1 MTLGIAIDPSV
12 AGAAAG
18 ASGTFA
24 APRPALAAIF
34 RHALVGPRWFG
45 VTDHV
50 LSTPAAFL
58 TAGDRSSVARSGNA
72 SGKGGAF
79 IAATGSKGATHAVA
93 TGAALTNAPS
103 AFQR

>member
-1 MTLGIAIDPSV
+1 MTLGIAIDPPA

-18 ASGTFA
+18 VSAIRA
-24 APRPALAAIF
+24 APRPALAASSRRAF
-34 RHALVGPRWFG
+34 AGTRRFD

-50 LSTPAAFL
+50 FSTPAAFL
-58 TAGDRSSVARSGNA
+58 TAGDRSPAARSGNA

-93 TGAALTNAPS
+93 TGAALTTPS